1 MLLKESKEMTLIFA
15 WLLGVFKYIFMASA
29 IVSVVAIVC
38 GTALI
43 LSKRTTLSE
52 LKDFLR
58 KKKKEESKL

>member
-1 MLLKESKEMTLIFA
+1 MTLILA
-15 WLLGVFKYIFMASA
+15 WLLAVFRYFFMASA
-29 IVSVVAIVC
+29 LVSVVAIVC

-58 KKKKEESKL
+58 KKKGDKDDSNS